1 MRAPAVQIDEISRIL
16 GRVAPTCR
24 TERVVN
30 RVVVRAALPQSWM
43 VPAATFREH
52 VAFLFYLR
60 GAVDIILH
68 AGINA
73 NPGRSIISSSYVAL
87 CRVATALILNY
98 PELSGLLE
106 LAEWLDRVVELVM
119 T

>member
-1 MRAPAVQIDEISRIL
+1 
-16 GRVAPTCR
+16 
-24 TERVVN
+24 VVN
-30 RVVVRAALPQSWM
+30 SVVVGAALPQSWV

-60 GAVDIILH
+60 RAVDIILH
-68 AGINA
+68 AGIHA
-73 NPGRSIISSSYVAL
+73 HPSRPIISSSYVAL

-98 PELSGLLE
+98 AELCGLLE

>member
-1 MRAPAVQIDEISRIL
+1 
-16 GRVAPTCR
+16 
-24 TERVVN
+24 
-30 RVVVRAALPQSWM
+30 M

-73 NPGRSIISSSYVAL
+73 HPSRPIIISSYVAL
-87 CRVATALILNY
+87 CRVATALILNDA
-98 PELSGLLE
+98 ELCGLLE
-106 LAEWLDRVVELVM
+106 LPEWLDRVVELVM

>member
-1 MRAPAVQIDEISRIL
+1 M
-16 GRVAPTCR
+16 
-24 TERVVN
+24 
-30 RVVVRAALPQSWM
+30 VRAALPQSWM

-68 AGINA
+68 AGIHA
-73 NPGRSIISSSYVAL
+73 HPSRPTSYVAL

-98 PELSGLLE
+98 AELCGLLE